1 MLLCVPLL
9 LALLAAAPLFAQRNC
24 SGAPAWSPCDLVFD
38 LSPGEDSETAEL
50 RAEFRSPHHH
60 TYPLVAFRDSLTRLI
75 VRFTA
80 TEPGDWEYR
89 LSSSLPRL
97 DGQAGRISASPGEG
111 PGFVHHAQNLH
122 HFQTENGQPH
132 LWMAVPIDDFLRLAR
147 GDFENVVAQR
157 AQEKFTHVRVTIEP
171 GADLREAAERV
182 RAINARGLVAD
193 LALASIPEDA
203 RARRR
208 YISDIAGRFA
218 AFNIT
223 WMGLPAFEKTLHGR
237 AILKDAGQLLK
248 QFDGYDHPRTSMA
261 EGSSAALALDGWEN
275 VLSYGT
281 VDPNVGAVE
290 HQLYGLPQLNTA
302 IQSQHDLWNATM
314 NGQYPASGTG
324 PYMKAWFE
332 LMSGARFWELEPYFD
347 VEGGRAI
354 ALEGV
359 EYIVYLEKP
368 GPVEVALINHGYDV
382 AWINPATGERI
393 KAKDYKGQRFSGEPP
408 DRQHDWVLHI
418 SREGHKQ
425 SLLKSYKFVS
435 RGFDEPDVPPAQLQE
450 VEVNPQKTPFDVDT
464 PAEGSAISLSTP
476 PLFSLK
482 ITRQTRATRSLLVEW
497 TGEVTADGEGF
508 RVIGTGSQ
516 GTFPIP
522 RSIVGNLPAA
532 LRVRISILNANG
544 KAYELDKV
552 YRLTP

>member
-1 MLLCVPLL
+1 MLFL
-9 LALLAAAPLFAQRNC
+9 LALLAAAPLFAQSTC
-24 SGAPAWSPCDLVFD
+24 SGTPAWSPCDLVFD

-60 TYPLVAFRDSLTRLI
+60 TYPLVAFRDSPNRLI

-89 LSSSLPRL
+89 LSSNLRRL
-97 DGQAGRISASPGEG
+97 DGQEGRISASPGEG
-111 PGFVHHAQNLH
+111 PGFVHPAENLH

-132 LWMAVPIDDFLRLAR
+132 LWMAAPIDDFLRLPR
-147 GDFENVVAQR
+147 GDFENVLTQR

-193 LALASIPEDA
+193 LVLASIPENA
-203 RARRR
+203 SARRR
-208 YISDIAGRFA
+208 YVWDMAGRFA
-218 AFNIT
+218 AFNIS
-223 WMGLPAFEKTLHGR
+223 WMGLPGFEKTLHGR

-261 EGSSAALALDGWEN
+261 EGSSASLALDGWEN

-281 VDPNVGAVE
+281 VDANVGAVE

-302 IQSQHDLWNATM
+302 IQSQPDLWNATM
-314 NGQYPASGTG
+314 NGQYPASGSG
-324 PYMKAWFE
+324 PYMKAWLEF
-332 LMSGARFWELEPYFD
+332 MSGTRFWELEPYFD
-347 VEGGRAI
+347 VAGGRAI

-359 EYIVYLEKP
+359 EYIIYVEKP
-368 GPVEVALINHGYDV
+368 GPVDVTVINHGYDV

-435 RGFDEPDVPPAQLQE
+435 RGFDEPDVPVAQLQQ
-450 VEVNPQKTPFDVDT
+450 VEVNSQKTPFDVDT
-464 PAEGSAISLSTP
+464 PTEGSAISVSTP

-482 ITRQTRATRSLLVEW
+482 IARQTRATQSLLVEW
-497 TGEVTADGEGF
+497 TGEVTADSEGF
-508 RVIGTGSQ
+508 RVIGTGRE
-516 GTFPIP
+516 GTFQIP
-522 RSIVGNLPAA
+522 RSIVRNLPAA
-532 LRVRISILNANG
+532 LRVRVSILNAYG